1 MYFTQFSKKERKW
14 EKDPSILLIP
24 FLHYFYNNNSYN
36 TTIYM
41 NTLKQNPFFTY
52 VNHHSIYG
60 KGLFWGRLFRKK
72 PIKLLRS
79 PVPFDRV

>member
-41 NTLKQNPFFTY
+41 NTLKQNPFFY
-52 VNHHSIYG
+52 
-60 KGLFWGRLFRKK
+60 
-72 PIKLLRS
+72 LRQPPLHLWER
-79 PVPFDRV
+79 PVLGAPLSEETDKTPQIPGTI